1 MIRPQPARWF
11 EVVAAAD
18 DAFLALESLAAAGC
32 VEVEWHDTDRLPGA
46 TGEAAEL
53 LKEFA
58 TMSRRYRAYW
68 PLPVR
73 RLAAERC
80 PPVAMLAS
88 ALKAIRAWTYDAD
101 PLIKQLQDAESH
113 ARDLA
118 VAEAALRELGDSALD
133 FSALAQARH
142 GVAVALFALPSGEP
156 LDVPAPVLVRTAA
169 LQSEQLLLAVGPPAA
184 IESIAKAVAER
195 NGRRAQFPDWLQP
208 TAHAN
213 LSQLAE
219 RRSTHARQMQQ
230 LRDDLDRLGD
240 RHRLADALATVA
252 RAGWCFEHG
261 GAIMPGDMFARVTGW
276 TQDPQRV
283 VQALEA
289 SDARA
294 LAIFPNAPRGA
305 RPPMMLRNPWWA
317 QPFELFTR
325 LVGMPGVSG
334 ADPSVLLAFAVPL
347 MFGFMFGDV
356 GQGLVLA
363 AVGWLLR
370 ERLPVLRLLV
380 PAGIS
385 AALFG
390 LAFGSVFALETV
402 IEPLWIHPLDQPLL
416 LLVIPIAGGA
426 VLLALGMLLGALEAW
441 WDRQW
446 VRWLTDDA
454 PVLTT
459 YVGLAAGLVHPLGWA
474 LAATGA
480 AAALAG
486 GALDGRSLRSAATA
500 LGQWLERTLQLL
512 INTLS
517 FARIGA
523 FALAHAGLSSAVV
536 ALADAASHPL
546 LFTLTLVLGNAL
558 ILLIEGLVVSIQTTR
573 LVLFEFF
580 TRFFRAEG
588 REFRPL
594 AMPPV
599 TVEEK

>member
-1 MIRPQPARWF
+1 MIRPQPAQWF

-32 VEVEWHDTDRLPGA
+32 VEVEWHDTERLPGA
-46 TGEAAEL
+46 TGVAAEL

-58 TMSRRYRAYW
+58 ALALRYRAYW
-68 PLPVR
+68 PLPAR
-73 RLAAERC
+73 RLAAEHC
-80 PPVAMLAS
+80 PPLVMLAS
-88 ALKAIRAWTYDAD
+88 ALQAVRAWTKDAD
-101 PLIKQLQDAESH
+101 PLIKQLQDGESH
-113 ARDLA
+113 AHELA

-133 FSALAQARH
+133 FSALAQARD
-142 GVAVALFALPSGEP
+142 GVAVALFAIPAGVAI
-156 LDVPAPVLVRTAA
+156 DVPAPVLARSAA
-169 LQSEQLLLAVGPPAA
+169 LQSEQLLLTVGPPAA
-184 IESIAKAVAER
+184 IESIAKAVAQHS
-195 NGRRAQFPDWLQP
+195 GRRARFPDWLQP

-213 LSQLAE
+213 LTQIAE
-219 RRSTHARQMQQ
+219 RRAQHAHHMQQ
-230 LRDDLDRLGD
+230 LRDELNRIGE
-240 RHRLADALATVA
+240 RHRLGQALATVA

-261 GAIMPGDMFARVTGW
+261 GAIMPGDVFARITGW
-276 TQDPQRV
+276 TLEPRRV
-283 VQALEA
+283 VHALEA

-294 LAIFPNAPRGA
+294 LAFFPNAPKGA
-305 RPPMMLRNPWWA
+305 RPPLMLRNPWWA

-325 LVGMPGVSG
+325 LVGMPGTAG

-370 ERLPVLRLLV
+370 DRLPVLRLLV
-380 PAGIS
+380 PAGL
-385 AALFG
+385 AAAVFG

-402 IEPLWIHPLDQPLL
+402 IEPLWIHPLDQPLML
-416 LLVIPIAGGA
+416 LIIPIAGGA
-426 VLLALGMLLGALEAW
+426 VLLALGLLLGALEAW
-441 WDRQW
+441 WGRQW
-446 VRWLTDDA
+446 LRWLTDDA
-454 PVLTT
+454 PVLAT
-459 YVGLAAGLVHPLGWA
+459 YVGVALGLVHPAGWM
-474 LAATGA
+474 LAAGGA

-486 GALDGRSLRSAATA
+486 GLLDGHSLRTAIAA
-500 LGQWLERTLQLL
+500 LGQWLEHTLQLL

-536 ALADAASHPL
+536 ALADAAAHPV
-546 LFTLTLVLGNAL
+546 LFTVTLVIGNAL
-558 ILLIEGLVVSIQTTR
+558 ILAIEGLVVSIQTTR